1 MRARRA
7 DFFRRLAGATGTLL
21 LAVLVLRG
29 GEPSAQGT
37 LNEGSCASGALGRG
51 IEYLVYLPAGYDAA
65 AARTYP
71 TLYLLHGRGDTMQ
84 AWRQVTPL
92 LDAMIAEGKI
102 PPLIAIMPDAPS
114 SRRAGY
120 YVNSQFTGADDLPP
134 GEAVE
139 TALTRDLVTHIDR
152 TFRTK
157 ADRAERVVAGY
168 SMGGYG
174 AARFAFAH
182 PETFATAIVL
192 SPALY
197 EPLPPTD
204 SSARAFGAFGRGPL
218 RFDETIYRRLAEPWC
233 ARNAS
238 LPALRIFIAV
248 GDDEPVRDAAGESLT
263 TDAVRFHQ
271 RCRQQPNVTTQL
283 RIFDGG
289 HEWTVWRAGL
299 AAGLLW
305 SLGH

>member
-1 MRARRA
+1 MRTRRA
-7 DFFRRLAGATGTLL
+7 DFFRRFAALGAGVLAA
-21 LAVLVLRG
+21 LVLR
-29 GEPSAQGT
+29 ADGT
-37 LNEGSCASGALGRG
+37 PAAGKLIAGSCASTALGHVVD
-51 IEYLVYLPAGYDAA
+51 YVAYLPTGYDGASPRA
-65 AARTYP
+65 YP

-120 YVNSQFTGADDLPP
+120 YVDSQFTGADDLPP

-139 TALTRDLVTHIDR
+139 TALTRDLVTHIDQ

-157 ADRAERVVAGY
+157 ADRSERVVAGY

-204 SSARAFGAFGRGPL
+204 SSVRAFGAFGRGPL

-238 LPALRIFIAV
+238 HPALRIFIAV

-263 TDAVRFHQ
+263 TDAVRLHQ

-283 RIFDGG
+283 RIVDGG